1 MLFIGPKKNGN
12 LSGLI
17 ENADEMTFEKIEE
30 FGRKAKERIAQNYSW
45 QDIVDQYEEIFLTQK
60 ERIK

>member
-1 MLFIGPKKNGN
+1 MK
-12 LSGLI
+12 
-17 ENADEMTFEKIEE
+17 FEKIEE
-30 FGRKAKERIAQNYSW
+30 FGSKAKESIAQNYSW